1 MSNIISL
8 CKYREKLLTECNEE
22 TIAFG
27 IDDLP
32 IMHFNLDEII
42 DYKEKPIMFTEL
54 ENKLIKLE
62 AKLDLILD
70 KLEAETN
77 PEDLLS
83 QSEIDMMKSWRAD
96 AEAMDKECRTNEA
109 DNTPTGE

>member
-8 CKYREKLLTECNEE
+8 CEYREKLLTECNEE

-42 DYKEKPIMFTEL
+42 DYKEKPIMFNGL
-54 ENKLIKLE
+54 ETTLIRIE
-62 AKLDLILD
+62 SKLDIILD
-70 KLEAETN
+70 KLETETN

-96 AEAMDKECRTNEA
+96 ANAMDKESRTNEA

>member
-22 TIAFG
+22 TIAFD
-27 IDDLP
+27 IDNLF
-32 IMHFNLDEII
+32 MHFNLDEII
-42 DYKEKPIMFTEL
+42 DYKEKPIMFNEL
-54 ENKLIKLE
+54 ETKLIKLE
-62 AKLDLILD
+62 AKLDLILN

>member
-1 MSNIISL
+1 MSNVISL
-8 CKYREKLLTECNEE
+8 CEYREKLLTECNEE
-22 TIAFG
+22 TIAFD
-27 IDDLP
+27 IDNLF
-32 IMHFNLDEII
+32 MHFNLDEII
-42 DYKEKPIMFTEL
+42 DYKEKPIMFNEL
-54 ENKLIKLE
+54 ETILIRLE
-62 AKLDLILD
+62 SKLDIILD
-70 KLEAETN
+70 KLETN

>member
-1 MSNIISL
+1 MSNVISL
-8 CKYREKLLTECNEE
+8 CEYREKLLNECNEE
-22 TIAFG
+22 TIAFD
-27 IDDLP
+27 IDNLF
-32 IMHFNLDEII
+32 MHFNLDEII
-42 DYKEKPIMFTEL
+42 DYKEKPIMFNEL
-54 ENKLIKLE
+54 ETILIRLE
-62 AKLDLILD
+62 SKLDIILD
-70 KLEAETN
+70 KLETN